1 MKARTMFEKEDYK
14 LIDNK
19 KENYIDGVIVYRYIS
34 KAYSGNDGWYDF
46 IEEIEF
52 DIENKN
58 INFYIGDNT
67 LPLTIDTK
75 ILKAIN
81 KQVEELQW
89 NK

>member
-14 LIDNK
+14 LINNK
-19 KENYIDGVIVYRYIS
+19 KENCYIAYRHID

-52 DIENKN
+52 DIEDKY

-81 KQVEELQW
+81 KQVDELW
-89 NK
+89 GENNA